1 MRTLLNIIWF
11 IFGGLWLSLM
21 YFALGVLMVIP
32 IITIPWAIASF
43 RIASFVVWPFGR
55 TVVSKP
61 TKGVGSTIGNIIW
74 IVIAGIPIVIG
85 HLATAAAQAVT
96 IIGIPLA
103 IANLKII
110 PVSFAPLG
118 KDIVPV
124 GSPAANAPHV
134 YDFTI

>member
-21 YFALGVLMVIP
+21 YLALGVLMIIP
-32 IITIPWAIASF
+32 IVTIPWAIASF

-61 TKGVGSTIGNIIW
+61 NKGVGSTIGNIIW

-118 KDIVPV
+118 KDIVRI
-124 GSPAANAPHV
+124 GSSAANAPHV